1 MVVVGIILGIGLGA
15 GAAWLALRGRWQ
27 RLELELAHERSTG
40 AEKIALLE
48 AARGGF
54 ETTIKALAADALRSN
69 NESFLELARTQL
81 DQKEK
86 AVEHLVK
93 PLRESLEKVNLQAQA
108 LEQARRQ
115 AYGALNEQL
124 RSVVETQE
132 RLRGETSNLVTA
144 LRAPHVRGRWGE
156 MQLKRV
162 VELAGMVAYCDFV
175 EQEST
180 HDADGHLLR
189 PDLVIKLPGGK
200 NVVVDSKVPLDAY
213 LDGILA
219 QDDDLRLQR
228 FRDHARQ
235 VRDHITKLGAK
246 KYWQQFAP
254 APDLVIMF
262 LPDETFFRAAQEQD
276 PSLVEAGVNSRVMPA
291 SPLTLITILQS
302 IASTWQQETVAESAR
317 TVNELGRE
325 LYDRLST
332 MGKHFAKLGRSLDG
346 AVGAYNETIGSIETR
361 VLVTARKFPEHGI
374 VGDDVPALQPIEKQ
388 ARPLQAL
395 ELAEPDRPVELP
407 RSGQNAA

>member
-1 MVVVGIILGIGLGA
+1 MGLAYLILGIAVGSTLVWLLGRA
-15 GAAWLALRGRWQ
+15 RVA
-27 RLELELAHERSTG
+27 RLQAELEHERTG
-40 AEKIALLE
+40 ALEKIALLTD
-48 AARGGF
+48 AKQGF
-54 ETTIKALAADALRSN
+54 ESTIKALAADALRNN
-69 NESFLELARTQL
+69 NESFLELAKGQL
-81 DQKEK
+81 LQREQ
-86 AVEHLVK
+86 AVEHLVR
-93 PLRESLEKVNLQAQA
+93 PLKESLEKVNQQAQE

-115 AYGALNEQL
+115 AYGALSQQL

-162 VELAGMVAYCDFV
+162 VEMAGMVAYCDFV
-175 EQEST
+175 EQESAS
-180 HDADGHLLR
+180 DADGRLLR

-219 QDDDLRLQR
+219 QDDDVRLQR
-228 FRDHARQ
+228 FRVHARQ

-276 PSLVEAGVNSRVMPA
+276 PSLVEAGVNARVMPA

-317 TVNELGRE
+317 TVNALGRE
-325 LYDRLST
+325 LYDRLGT
-332 MGKHFAKLGRSLDG
+332 MARHFAKLGRSLDG
-346 AVGAYNETIGSIETR
+346 AVGAYNEAIGSVETR

-374 VGDDVPALQPIEKQ
+374 VGDELPTLAPIEKQ

-395 ELAEPDRPVELP
+395 ELSEAERPVELP
-407 RSGQNAA
+407 RPDANAA